1 VNLNLNLNLD
11 QFFQLAVWLKVVIVA
26 SLLFL
31 IFKTILKF
39 SLNRYKNTPIDHP
52 QFYRLILKIFASQ
65 TRSLFLWVLASY
77 VGVLAF
83 VRSETWSSWAKDV
96 FFLMAMAQ
104 LWFWLQSFIGSYV
117 ERRTCLLAAE
127 DRSKSTSYRALSFVA
142 YLVVFSLLVLFTLD
156 NFGVNITA
164 LIAGLGVGG
173 VAVALAVQNILGDL
187 FASITIIL
195 DKPFVVG
202 DLIVVGDVTGRIET
216 IGIKTTRVRSLSGE
230 IVVFSN
236 ADLLQSR
243 IRNYHSV
250 YERRVFFTFGVLYET
265 PRHKLAEIPNL
276 VKQIVSEIPKTRL
289 ERVHFTRFGE
299 SSLDFE
305 VVFYALQADLNFALE
320 CQERV
325 NLRLLEEFEKQSIAF
340 AYPTRTLFV
349 RDLARATN

>member
-1 VNLNLNLNLD
+1 MNFD
-11 QFFQLAVWLKVVIVA
+11 KFFELAVWLKILIITGV
-26 SLLFL
+26 LFFV
-31 IFKTILKF
+31 FKTILKF
-39 SLNRYKNTPIDHP
+39 TLNRYKQTPVDHP
-52 QFYRLILKIFASQ
+52 QFYRLVLKVLAVQ
-65 TRSLFLWVLASY
+65 TRSLFLLALAS
-77 VGVLAF
+77 F
-83 VRSETWSSWAKDV
+83 VAILTFARSETWFSLSKDV
-96 FFLMAMAQ
+96 FFLLGMVQ
-104 LWFWLQSFIGSYV
+104 IWFWVQKFIGIYV
-117 ERRTCLLAAE
+117 DRKTHLLSDE
-127 DRSKSTSYRALSFVA
+127 DRAKSTSFRALAFVA
-142 YLVVFSLLVLFTLD
+142 YLIVFSVLLLFTLD
-156 NFGVNITA
+156 NFGVNITT

-250 YERRVFFTFGVLYET
+250 YERRLFFTFGVVYET
-265 PRHKLAEIPNL
+265 PRHKLAAIPDM
-276 VKQIVSEIPKTRL
+276 VKKIISELSEARL

-305 VVFYALQADLNFALE
+305 VVFYSLRPDLNFSLE

-325 NLRLLEEFEKQSIAF
+325 NLRLLEEFEKESIEF
-340 AYPTRTLFV
+340 AYPTRTLLV
-349 RDLARATN
+349 QNGRS